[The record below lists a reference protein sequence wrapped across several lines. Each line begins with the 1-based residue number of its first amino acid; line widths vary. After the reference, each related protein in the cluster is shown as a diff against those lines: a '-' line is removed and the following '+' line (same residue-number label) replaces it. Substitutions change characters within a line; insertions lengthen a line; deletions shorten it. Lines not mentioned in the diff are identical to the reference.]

1 MGPACR
7 ERGSE
12 VAEQSFNALQ
22 AILIRER
29 LILYWKV
36 RKSAARS
43 YSVRKL
49 IEDIALSEANEGAP
63 YAYDERQD
71 EDGARFDAGFTLKHS
86 TLDNLLSRKASA
98 ISNDNLALIGNFLAA
113 EGYLSAE
120 ALALCGQH
128 PDSGLRVHFK
138 GLASLDPRLQRYR
151 RVVEGEF
158 CDVDPT
164 AHHNLWIAAPGRSQ
178 PFVALRASYP
188 HSGAR
193 EAALRPAIKYA
204 SPPWTGEPELRYEG
218 RIFLMPNQ
226 SMTLVEMCVREKTWD
241 GNFYRIAVQGNEIAL
256 LNNLG
261 QPQHFCR
268 LETERGADG
277 HSDEIFDIRDIS
289 LAGAGRPPGLNGDPG
304 WPYEARD
311 YQNASIYSHPRSDP
325 LGIALIAAAK
335 DGTAEDVLGLLIS
348 GANINSVDPATG
360 RTAAHCAAAV
370 CSLEKISILEC
381 RIKEEAD
388 VLRRYCPRYSGDADA
403 FERWRAARGLRYCL
417 HTDNEGCFPSA
428 LAPVSTDHSIENHV
442 ATTIWRRLFESE
454 WQTARHLFG
463 ASPGAFLD
471 VWQPSSAMRNAVAR
485 RSAILPPGFKDPPKS
500 RGGFLTRLFRIR

>member
-1 MGPACR
+1 M
-7 ERGSE
+7 
-12 VAEQSFNALQ
+12 AEQSFNALQ

-29 LILYWKV
+29 LIRYLTQ
-36 RKSAARS
+36 RRARERS
-43 YSVRKL
+43 YSLRKL
-49 IEDIALSEANEGAP
+49 IEAIAFSEANSDTDSAYREDADSGA
-63 YAYDERQD
+63 RQD
-71 EDGARFDAGFTLKHS
+71 SGFSIKLS
-86 TLDNLLSRKASA
+86 TLDNLLARKTSVLDAE
-98 ISNDNLALIGNFLAA
+98 NLQLIARFLVA
-113 EGYLSAE
+113 ERYLTDRE
-120 ALALCGQH
+120 LVLCGQH
-128 PDSGLRVHFK
+128 PDSGLRVHFQ
-138 GLASLDPRLQRYR
+138 GLAGSDPRLQRYR

-158 CDVDPT
+158 GDIDIS
-164 AHHNLWIAAPGRSQ
+164 AQHRLWIAAPGRSQ
-178 PFVALRASYP
+178 PFIVLRTKEPAP
-188 HSGAR
+188 H
-193 EAALRPAIKYA
+193 
-204 SPPWTGEPELRYEG
+204 YEG

-289 LAGAGRPPGLNGDPG
+289 LAGAGRPPGSNGDPG
-304 WPYEARD
+304 WSYEDRD
-311 YQNASIYSHPRSDP
+311 YQNASMYSRPRSDP
-325 LGIALIAAAK
+325 SGMALIAAAK
-335 DGTAEDVLGLLIS
+335 NGTAEDVLGLLIS

-360 RTAAHCAAAV
+360 RTAAHWAAAIG
-370 CSLEKISILEC
+370 SLEKVSILEC

-388 VLRRYCPRYSGDADA
+388 VLRRYCPRYSGDAEA
-403 FERWRAARGLRYCL
+403 IERWRAARAIRYCL

-471 VWQPSSAMRNAVAR
+471 VWQPSSAMRNAAAR
-485 RSAILPPGFKDPPKS
+485 RSAILPPGFADPLKS
-500 RGGFLTRLFRIR
+500 RRSFLTELFRMR

>member
-1 MGPACR
+1 MAK
-7 ERGSE
+7 
-12 VAEQSFNALQ
+12 QSFNALQ

-49 IEDIALSEANEGAP
+49 IEDIALSDANEGAP
-63 YAYDERQD
+63 DAYDERRDQG
-71 EDGARFDAGFTLKHS
+71 DGRFDAGFTLKHS
-86 TLDNLLSRKASA
+86 TVDNLISRKASA
-98 ISNDNLALIGNFLAA
+98 ISDDNLALIGNFLAA
-113 EGYLSAE
+113 EGFLSAE
-120 ALALCGQH
+120 ALALCGRH

-138 GLASLDPRLQRYR
+138 GLASSDPRLQRYR

-188 HSGAR
+188 HSDAR
-193 EAALRPAIKYA
+193 EAALRPATKYA
-204 SPPWTGEPELRYEG
+204 SPPWTNEPELRYEG

-241 GNFYRIAVQGNEIAL
+241 GNIYRVAVRGNEIAL

-261 QPQHFCR
+261 QPQYFCR
-268 LETERGADG
+268 LEIDRADG
-277 HSDEIFDIRDIS
+277 HGDEIFDIRDIS

-304 WPYEARD
+304 WPYEDRD
-311 YQNASIYSHPRSDP
+311 YQYASIYLHPRSDP
-325 LGIALIAAAK
+325 LGMALVAAAK
-335 DGTAEDVLGLLIS
+335 DGTAGDVLGLLLS
-348 GANINSVDPATG
+348 GANINSVDPETG
-360 RTAAHCAAAV
+360 RTAAHWAAAV
-370 CSLEKISILEC
+370 CSLEKVSILDC
-381 RIKEEAD
+381 RIKEEAE
-388 VLRRYCPRYSGDADA
+388 VLLRYCPRYSGDAEA
-403 FERWRAARGLRYCL
+403 IERWRAARATRYRL

-471 VWQPSSAMRNAVAR
+471 VWQPSSAMRNTAAR
-485 RSAILPPGFKDPPKS
+485 RSAILPPGFRDPLKS
-500 RGGFLTRLFRIR
+500 RRSFLTSLFRIR